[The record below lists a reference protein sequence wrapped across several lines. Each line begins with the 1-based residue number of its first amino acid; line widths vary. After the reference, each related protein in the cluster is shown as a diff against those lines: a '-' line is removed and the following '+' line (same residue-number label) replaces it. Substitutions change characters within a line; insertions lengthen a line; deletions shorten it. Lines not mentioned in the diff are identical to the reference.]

1 MATGQYDKLARIA
14 IDEARLFPG
23 GGQLA
28 QEIQFELWQ
37 LVVVEVVGLH
47 RHTLYRSLHDDA

>member
-1 MATGQYDKLARIA
+1 MAGHNDILTRIA
-14 IDEARLFPG
+14 IDETRLFPG

-28 QEIQFELWQ
+28 QEIQLEMWQ